1 MLRILF
7 VSGSTRARDEFPR
20 QAGAARSGLT
30 VLVDDHLGELAG
42 IDPEI
47 AAVVLDAR
55 QGREIAD
62 VALRRLA
69 VQPVSRRPFVLLLI
83 DGHEFEK
90 EWAISSGTD
99 DVLVGSY
106 TLPDLRLRLA
116 GLCRAVG
123 QQREIDR
130 LSRTVEGVATEAS
143 QLRSLAYT
151 DHLTGLPNRLYLDN
165 WVSELG
171 TRREGEV
178 NFGIHMIDLDKFKQI
193 NDRYGHRA
201 GDILLK
207 QVSER
212 LCQNSRRLDIVARLG
227 GDEIA
232 VVQVGAI
239 SADDLKAFAERLLT
253 VFRDE
258 FIIDGNA
265 IQMAGC
271 VGSALYP
278 THSDNFSDL
287 LHRADIAMYEAK
299 SAGTGI
305 FRLFQGSQ
313 EPPAPAPP
321 SEAVEQQ
328 LREVRYGLFFSLAGA
343 AFRGGSIV
351 PRGRRQRDARRDPG
365 RDPERDPERRDQPP
379 AERIDGQLRDLRLAL
394 LQSSLW
400 KKTTYPVVFSASVHA
415 SAFVDRAIVT
425 TIHELLLETGAD
437 PAQCEVTLEEPD
449 GLADVESLHR
459 LRELGL
465 GLGAHIRIETFMLQR
480 MLRLPLTRL
489 HLDRGFTDST
499 ARPGNSDVLVEAAVL
514 FARSIRARTVAYGV
528 TAREQA
534 EALLALGVDDMTG
547 PYAAPVTSNDA
558 LASRRQR
565 IASEQL

>member
-1 MLRILF
+1 MLKLLF
-7 VSGSTRARDEFPR
+7 VSGRAGARDEFPR

-30 VLVDDHLGELAG
+30 VIVDDHLDDLAG
-42 IDPEI
+42 LDPEI
-47 AAVVLDAR
+47 AAVVLDGR
-55 QGREIAD
+55 HGREVAD
-62 VALRRLA
+62 VALRRVAALPA
-69 VQPVSRRPFVLLLI
+69 PVRPFVLLLV
-83 DGHEFEK
+83 DGHESDK
-90 EWAISSGTD
+90 EWAVASGAD
-99 DVLVGSY
+99 DVLAGSY

-123 QQREIDR
+123 QQREIER
-130 LSRTVEGVATEAS
+130 LARAVEGVATEAS

-171 TRREGEV
+171 TRRDGEAS
-178 NFGIHMIDLDKFKQI
+178 FGIHMIDLDKFKQI

-201 GDILLK
+201 GDILLR

-239 SADDLKAFAERLLT
+239 SADDLRAFAERLLT

-258 FIIDGNA
+258 FLIDGNT
-265 IQMAGC
+265 IQVAGC

-278 THSDNFSDL
+278 AHSDNFSDL

-305 FRLFQGSQ
+305 FRLFQGST
-313 EPPAPAPP
+313 EPTAPTPA
-321 SEAVEQQ
+321 SDAVERQ
-328 LREVRYGLFFSLAGA
+328 LREVRYSLFFSLAGA
-343 AFRGGSIV
+343 AFRGGAV
-351 PRGRRQRDARRDPG
+351 AVRAVRQRDARHEGEARDMPL
-365 RDPERDPERRDQPP
+365 
-379 AERIDGQLRDLRLAL
+379 AERIEGQMRDLRLAL
-394 LQSSLW
+394 LQSTLW
-400 KKTTYPVVFSASVHA
+400 KSITYPVVFSASVHA
-415 SAFVDRAIVT
+415 SAFADGAIVA
-425 TIHELLLETGAD
+425 TINDLLQETGAD

-449 GLADVESLHR
+449 GLDDMESLHR
-459 LRELGL
+459 LRESGI
-465 GLGAHIRIETFMLQR
+465 GLGAHVRIETFMLQR

-489 HLDRGFTDST
+489 HLDRGFTETT
-499 ARPGNSDVLVEAAVL
+499 ARAGNSDVLVEAAVL

-528 TAREQA
+528 ATREQA
-534 EALLALGVDDMTG
+534 DALLALGVDDMTG
-547 PYAAPVTSNDA
+547 SFAAPVATNDA

-565 IASEQL
+565 IAGEPLTRPLRRE

>member
-1 MLRILF
+1 MLKILF

-30 VLVDDHLGELAG
+30 VIVDDHLGELAG

-47 AAVVLDAR
+47 AAVVLDSR
-55 QGREIAD
+55 NGREIAD
-62 VALRRLA
+62 VALRRLTLQPAA
-69 VQPVSRRPFVLLLI
+69 VRPFVLLLI
-83 DGHEFEK
+83 GGHESEK
-90 EWAISSGTD
+90 EWAISSGAD
-99 DVLVGSY
+99 DVLAGSY
-106 TLPDLRLRLA
+106 SLPDLRLRLA

-130 LSRTVEGVATEAS
+130 LSRTVEGVASEAS

-171 TRREGEV
+171 TRRDGEA

-239 SADDLKAFAERLLT
+239 SADDLRAFAERLLT
-253 VFRDE
+253 VFKDE
-258 FIIDGNA
+258 FVIDGNS

-278 THSDNFSDL
+278 AHSDNFSDL

-305 FRLFQGSQ
+305 FRLFQGSL
-313 EPPAPAPP
+313 EPPAPAAP
-321 SEAVEQQ
+321 SEAVERQ
-328 LREVRYGLFFSLAGA
+328 LREVRYGLFFSLAGS
-343 AFRGGSIV
+343 AFRGGAV
-351 PRGRRQRDARRDPG
+351 AVRARRQRDARHEGEHD
-365 RDPERDPERRDQPP
+365 EVSL
-379 AERIDGQLRDLRLAL
+379 AERVEGQLRDLRLAL

-400 KKTTYPVVFSASVHA
+400 KQTTYPVVFSASVHA
-415 SAFVDRAIVT
+415 SAFTDRGIVT
-425 TIHELLLETGAD
+425 SIHDLLLEVGAD

-449 GLADVESLHR
+449 SLAEVESLHR
-459 LRELGL
+459 LRELGM

-489 HLDRGFTDST
+489 HLDRGFTETT
-499 ARPGNSDVLVEAAVL
+499 AQAGNSDVLVEAAVL

-547 PYAAPVTSNDA
+547 PYAAPVASNDA

-565 IASEQL
+565 IAAEQR